1 MSYVLMAGESTA
13 AGIKRVI
20 EEELESAAAQ
30 LSQKSIAKR
39 DEAIHE
45 ARKSVKKIRAAL
57 RLVEDDLP
65 VLFNRENRRLRDM
78 GRKLAS
84 FRDAAASIEI
94 FDKVVGGLGD
104 EPGKAA
110 LSSIRRGLQKH
121 KRATT
126 HNTSVRAMLDH
137 LVTLL
142 SGARGRVTKWPLD
155 ADGFPIIAKG
165 LERTFQRSRIAMA
178 AAREEESPEN
188 YHDWR
193 KRVKDHFYQLVL
205 LENLWTA
212 AMRAH
217 MKTLKELETCL
228 GDDHDL
234 VLLLEMLNAKHADF
248 NEKDLESFQAAAS
261 HHQKKLRERA
271 VSLGRQ
277 IFHEQPAEF
286 VERVDKQWDLWQKG
300 LSASSMRRRTRS
312 STAR

>member
-1 MSYVLMAGESTA
+1 M
-13 AGIKRVI
+13 I
-20 EEELESAAAQ
+20 EEELESAATQ
-30 LSQKSIAKR
+30 LSQKSIARR

-65 VLFNRENRRLRDM
+65 VLFNRENRRLRNT

-94 FDKVVGGLGD
+94 FDKVVVGLAD
-104 EPGKAA
+104 HPGKAA
-110 LSSIRRGLQKH
+110 LGSIRRVLHKH
-121 KRATT
+121 KRETT
-126 HNTSVRAMLDH
+126 HGTGLQAVLDD

-142 SGARGRVTKWPLD
+142 RATNQRVSDWPLE

-165 LERTFQRSRIAMA
+165 FERTFQRGRLAMA
-178 AAREEESPEN
+178 VAQQEESPEN

-193 KRVKDHFYQLVL
+193 KRVKDHFYQLIL
-205 LENLWTA
+205 LGNLWTA
-212 AMRAH
+212 QTRARVR
-217 MKTLKELETCL
+217 TLKELETCL

-234 VLLLEMLNAKHADF
+234 VLLLERLNARRGDF
-248 NEKDLESFQAAAS
+248 NPKDLESFKAAAC

-271 VSLGRQ
+271 VSLGHKIYR
-277 IFHEQPAEF
+277 EPPADF
-286 VERVDKQWDLWQKG
+286 VGHVNKLWDIWQKG

-312 STAR
+312 SMAR

>member
-65 VLFNRENRRLRDM
+65 VLFNRENRRLRAM

-84 FRDAAASIEI
+84 FRDAAASVEI
-94 FDKVVGGLGD
+94 FDKVIAGQ
-104 EPGKAA
+104 PGKAA
-110 LSSIRRGLQKH
+110 ASSIWRGLQKH

-165 LERTFQRSRIAMA
+165 LERTFERGRIAMA
-178 AAREEESPEN
+178 AACEEESPEN

-212 AMRAH
+212 AMRAQ

-234 VLLLEMLNAKHADF
+234 VLLLEMLNAKRADF
-248 NEKDLESFQAAAS
+248 EEKDLESFKAAAS
-261 HHQKKLRERA
+261 RHQKKLRVRA
-271 VSLGRQ
+271 VSLGRR
-277 IFHEQPAEF
+277 IYHEQPAEF